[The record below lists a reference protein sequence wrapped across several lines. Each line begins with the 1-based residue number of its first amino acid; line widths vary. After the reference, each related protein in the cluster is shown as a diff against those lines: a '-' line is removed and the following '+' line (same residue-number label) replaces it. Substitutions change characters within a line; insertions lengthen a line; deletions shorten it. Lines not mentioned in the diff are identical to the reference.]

1 MNEWMETQVD
11 GEVSKGTDQALGT
24 AQCKGEKTASLGT
37 QFSGRGQVILVFSLW
52 KQQCVGPAL
61 GPLNSHSL

>member
-1 MNEWMETQVD
+1 MSE
-11 GEVSKGTDQALGT
+11 GTDQALGT

-37 QFSGRGQVILVFSLW
+37 QFSGRGEVILVFSVW

-61 GPLNSHSL
+61 GPLNYHSL